1 MDRGRI
7 LDQGRHV
14 DLMNQNERYGSLIH
28 TFLHDESE
36 NNMNE
41 IDCDDDLTIPENQ

>member
-1 MDRGRI
+1 MDRGWI

-14 DLMNQNERYGSLIH
+14 DLMNQNESYGSLIH